1 MRRYNS
7 YLGQNGLMALYEV
20 KEQLRQLMPV
30 LKERYK
36 VESLEIF
43 GSYVRGEQTKKSDV
57 DVLVTFNGSYSLW
70 QLIDVERF
78 LKRKLHMKVDLVPRD
93 SEACVEEAFCF
104 ECALWASG

>member
-1 MRRYNS
+1 
-7 YLGQNGLMALYEV
+7 MALYEV

-93 SEACVEEAFCF
+93 SVKPALKKLSVLNVRFGHRVSLGF
-104 ECALWASG
+104 EVT